1 KTDFLATRKKKAYAS
16 RTRERTAERNDA
28 GMATSLTNLFN
39 FGRPL
44 PKPFDKLPSKKLK
57 GVASK
62 YGGVEA
68 TLCAPVIKAVHAL
81 CVCQNGGEGAVGQ
94 ITSTLSVAEYKSSM
108 GPDAYHLVVYDSGT
122 GSLLASVYDRNTEL
136 IEQYTVHTSARDGAA
151 LFFAMMPQL
160 LEDEEFRENW
170 KAYQE

>member
-1 KTDFLATRKKKAYAS
+1 
-16 RTRERTAERNDA
+16 
-28 GMATSLTNLFN
+28 MPTSLTNLFN

-44 PKPFDKLPSKKLK
+44 PEPFDKLGSKKIK
-57 GVASK
+57 GVASQ
-62 YGGVEA
+62 YGGTDA
-68 TLCAPVIKAVHAL
+68 TLCAAVIKAVHAL

-122 GSLLASVYDRNTEL
+122 GSLLASVYDKNTEL
-136 IEQYTVHTSARDGAA
+136 MEQYTVHASARDGAA

-160 LEDEEFRENW
+160 LADEEF
-170 KAYQE
+170 QEQFRLYLE